1 MLGLLESTND
11 RASFRHVS
19 LGLVGSQGHGLLE
32 ISLNCEAALNS
43 LHADPSDSHDWIR

>member
-1 MLGLLESTND
+1 MLGLLESAND

-32 ISLNCEAALNS
+32 ISLNCEALKS
-43 LHADPSDSHDWIR
+43 LHADPSDSHGWVR